1 MGTWLAFATLME
13 QRLAD
18 NAAERTQLE
27 CVGVIA
33 KWAFCWHHTR
43 ISILF
48 LTMITAFLELATM
61 ILSSDRA
68 YTTDAL
74 VRFCRAHPSVA
85 LIRFHRAYATTSGGS
100 RERAERAHDY
110 SLVLPC
116 RKWDNKHEVADL
128 EHQIYH
134 IIVQK
139 EKFYMYVCISRV
151 QVLVQ
156 KQIVGIKS
164 LGLAPELT
172 HSESESEIIDLVG
185 QEE

>member
-1 MGTWLAFATLME
+1 MGTRLALATFME
-13 QRLAD
+13 QCLAD

-27 CVGVIA
+27 RVGVIA

-43 ISILF
+43 ISTLF
-48 LTMITAFLELATM
+48 LTMVTTFLELATM
-61 ILSSDRA
+61 IISSDRA

-85 LIRFHRAYATTSGGS
+85 LIGFHRAYATSGGS

-116 RKWDNKHEVADL
+116 RKWDKKHEVADL
-128 EHQIYH
+128 DHQIYH
-134 IIVQK
+134 MIVQQ
-139 EKFYMYVCISRV
+139 KFHMYVCVSRV

-164 LGLAPELT
+164 LGLAPAT
-172 HSESESEIIDLVG
+172 
-185 QEE
+185 